1 MSHLSILPTVL
12 RDDTVLFQALADLGL
27 NPERDAILR
36 GFADDRQPV
45 LLRVQLPEGL
55 QMGWSRQGDGSLA
68 LVGDLQRRPVPAAC
82 SSGLVGSPAATP
94 LCWPCAVPPTTALA
108 PASRWCPEVLCG
120 CR

>member
-27 NPERDAILR
+27 TPDRDAILR

-68 LVGDLQRRPVPAAC
+68 LVGDLQRLARSRSVQQWIGRITRRYAALLALRSAAHDCPGASIALVP
-82 SSGLVGSPAATP
+82 
-94 LCWPCAVPPTTALA
+94 
-108 PASRWCPEVLCG
+108 
-120 CR
+120 